1 MSTQSPPKLINLVRG
16 WPAPSL
22 LASEL
27 LSSAAQRVLS
37 DPAIFV
43 PALQYGP
50 DPGYQPLRE
59 ALAQWLGR
67 HYGVKPDPERICI
80 SGGASQN
87 LACILQSFTD
97 PAYTRAVWMIAPCYH
112 LACDIFKD
120 SGFEGRLKAFPEDEE
135 GVDLEALDESIR
147 KLEAEQGEAQD
158 AAYKDPGKFRKHYR
172 HVIYVVPTCANP
184 SGKTM
189 SLARRSS
196 LVKLARKY
204 DALVVC
210 DDVYDCLQWPVGGD
224 LTPPSEWPPEM
235 KLPRLCD
242 IDLAMGQAKDDPR
255 GFGYAVSNGSFSKLV
270 GPGIRTGWV
279 EGSPAFAYGVAQT
292 GSTKSGGSPSELCAA
307 MVAQLISSGELEN
320 YLEKIVRPALQK
332 RHMLMMDAIYKH
344 LTPLAVEV
352 RESGLLGAK
361 VYGGYFVWLTLK
373 DGISAKVVADKALRE
388 ENLIVGSGDMFQVH
402 GDEERLNFDSAIRLT
417 YSWESEE
424 DIVEG
429 VRRLGDVIRKV
440 KETPRDSQQPARGE
454 RDDDG
459 LKNFK

>member
-1 MSTQSPPKLINLVRG
+1 
-16 WPAPSL
+16 
-22 LASEL
+22 
-27 LSSAAQRVLS
+27 
-37 DPAIFV
+37 
-43 PALQYGP
+43 
-50 DPGYQPLRE
+50 
-59 ALAQWLGR
+59 
-67 HYGVKPDPERICI
+67 
-80 SGGASQN
+80 
-87 LACILQSFTD
+87 
-97 PAYTRAVWMIAPCYH
+97 
-112 LACDIFKD
+112 
-120 SGFEGRLKAFPEDEE
+120 
-135 GVDLEALDESIR
+135 
-147 KLEAEQGEAQD
+147 
-158 AAYKDPGKFRKHYR
+158 
-172 HVIYVVPTCANP
+172 
-184 SGKTM
+184 M